1 MAGAGE
7 LPLAGASR
15 DYVGSRPCSVGDG
28 SVGTDVG
35 APASG
40 VVDGACACTADPE
53 FFRGVLQSGVGGFGG
68 LGGGVVEEWLEALL
82 AEYRPDEIN
91 EPYPWIE
98 NQILSCCELLCGTGT
113 ESGYALA
120 SEQFRRAKERKEQ
133 GKRNLASNLA
143 IILDL
148 SPYVFTF
155 FWFAGR

>member
-1 MAGAGE
+1 MGHVRARRILSFSEAYYSQALADLGA
-7 LPLAGASR
+7 LAVASLR
-15 DYVGSRPCSVGDG
+15 SR
-28 SVGTDVG
+28 
-35 APASG
+35 
-40 VVDGACACTADPE
+40 
-53 FFRGVLQSGVGGFGG
+53 
-68 LGGGVVEEWLEALL
+68 LEALL

-133 GKRNLASNLA
+133 DKRNLASNLA

-155 FWFAGR
+155 FWFADR